1 MEFFYELGLK
11 GKGLESPQKNDYFMA
26 EKKSKARKMTSD
38 EGKPSPSPTRKEHH
52 KEVFAG
58 MSKADQVDKA
68 IKERKAAGNFLTV
81 VPNAETHQ
89 PMPKT
94 LNLKLSEN
102 YNLRENTKNKEM

>member
-11 GKGLESPQKNDYFMA
+11 GKGLESPQKNDYYTA
-26 EKKSKARKMTSD
+26 EKKSKAARNKSPVD
-38 EGKPSPSPTRKEHH
+38 GLPSASPSRKEHH

-81 VPNAETHQ
+81 VPNAETH
-89 PMPKT
+89 
-94 LNLKLSEN
+94 
-102 YNLRENTKNKEM
+102 

>member
-1 MEFFYELGLK
+1 
-11 GKGLESPQKNDYFMA
+11 
-26 EKKSKARKMTSD
+26 
-38 EGKPSPSPTRKEHH
+38 
-52 KEVFAG
+52 

-102 YNLRENTKNKEM
+102 YNLRENTKNKEMQKFIKREMQPAIPKKKSYASPMRLANLDQINK